1 VRLLFA
7 ALLAAAALAP
17 LPAQTKAPS
26 APPDDPAKKAEL
38 GTLES
43 IPEKLRSEAL
53 ELTIMAVVKRAEG
66 EEPWKTSD
74 VKYTLSGMPV
84 TVKMVGS
91 SVIVYVTITPYPS
104 SERDLK
110 LIAQGQVW
118 YSDKGE
124 MRYHTTV
131 DTLTVAFGE
140 RVFFYPLGMNA
151 DGDAPLRI
159 EIVLK
164 NYAAGRAEGAGA
176 EKAGQ

>member
-1 VRLLFA
+1 VKLLFA
-7 ALLAAAALAP
+7 ALLAAATLAP
-17 LPAQTKAPS
+17 LSAQTKAPS
-26 APPDDPAKKAEL
+26 PPTDETAKRAEL

-53 ELTIMAVVKRAEG
+53 ELTILAVVKRAEG
-66 EEPWKTSD
+66 EEPWKASD
-74 VKYTLSGMPV
+74 VKYTLNGMPV

-91 SVIVYVTITPYPS
+91 SVIVYITITPYPS
-104 SERDLK
+104 SDRDLK

-118 YSDKGE
+118 YSDKGD

-164 NYAAGRAEGAGA
+164 NYAAGRAQSADT

>member
-7 ALLAAAALAP
+7 ALLAAATLAP
-17 LPAQTKAPS
+17 LSAQAKVPSPPA
-26 APPDDPAKKAEL
+26 DDSVKKPEL

-53 ELTIMAVVKRAEG
+53 ELTILAVVKRAEG

-74 VKYTLSGMPV
+74 VKYTLNGMPV

-104 SERDLK
+104 SDRDLK

-164 NYAAGRAEGAGA
+164 NYAADRAEGTGT

>member
-1 VRLLFA
+1 MRLVYA
-7 ALLAAAALAP
+7 ALLAVAALAP
-17 LPAQTKAPS
+17 LTAQAKAPS
-26 APPDDPAKKAEL
+26 APPEDSSRKAEL

-53 ELTIMAVVKRAEG
+53 ELTILAVVKRAEG

-74 VKYTLSGMPV
+74 VKYTLNGMPV

-104 SERDLK
+104 SDRDLK

-118 YSDKGE
+118 YSDGGE

-140 RVFFYPLGMNA
+140 RVLFYPLGMNA
-151 DGDAPLRI
+151 EGEAPLRI

-164 NYAAGRAEGAGA
+164 KYAGPRPEAAGT

>member
-1 VRLLFA
+1 MRFLIA
-7 ALLAAAALAP
+7 AFLATAALAP
-17 LPAQTKAPS
+17 LSAQTRVPAAPQ
-26 APPDDPAKKAEL
+26 DDSSKKAEL

-53 ELTIMAVVKRAEG
+53 ELTILAVVKRAVG

-74 VKYTLSGMPV
+74 VKYTLNGMPV

-110 LIAQGQVW
+110 LVAQGQVW
-118 YSDKGE
+118 FSDKGE

-164 NYAAGRAEGAGA
+164 NYAASRADGTGT
-176 EKAGQ
+176 EKTGQ